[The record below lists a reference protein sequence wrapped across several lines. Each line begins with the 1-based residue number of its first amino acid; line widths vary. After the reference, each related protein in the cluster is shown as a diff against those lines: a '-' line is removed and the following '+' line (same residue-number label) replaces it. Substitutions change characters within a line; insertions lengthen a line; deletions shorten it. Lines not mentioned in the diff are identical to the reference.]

1 MIEFAMGLASAIFC
15 GIAIIL
21 FLLLRDI
28 RDIKDEVQERIR
40 IQEDMWTVVDELKQR
55 LDEYDRSE

>member
-1 MIEFAMGLASAIFC
+1 MIEFAMGLASAIFVC
-15 GIAIIL
+15 IAIIV

-40 IQEDMWTVVDELKQR
+40 IHEDMWTVVDELKQR

>member
-15 GIAIIL
+15 CIAIIL